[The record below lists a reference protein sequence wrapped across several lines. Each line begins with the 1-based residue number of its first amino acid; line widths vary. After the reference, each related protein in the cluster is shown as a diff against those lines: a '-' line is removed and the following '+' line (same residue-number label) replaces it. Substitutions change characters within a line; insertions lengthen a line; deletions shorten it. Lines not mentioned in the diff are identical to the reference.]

1 MTLRP
6 AGLNKAIA
14 CLFMVGSALF
24 LLGSVPAY
32 VNAVGA
38 TADSITYFIGSIF
51 FTAASFNQL
60 LQAQTPAMTEVD
72 ADSQYRQ
79 AAVQFKAWLPHDR
92 NWLAA
97 ITQFPGTLFFNIST
111 FAALAHNVT
120 VKQEDRRIWRPDF
133 YGSTLSRSPQGLL
146 PLGRSLCG
154 LRRRSRRQPLIT
166 PLLAGPTDA
175 EL

>member
-14 CLFMVGSALF
+14 CLFIVGSALF

-51 FTAASFNQL
+51 FTAASFSQL

-72 ADSQYRQ
+72 ADSQYRR
-79 AAVQFKAWLPHDR
+79 ALSDSRLGCLMIGIGLPPSH
-92 NWLAA
+92 NFLARA
-97 ITQFPGTLFFNIST
+97 
-111 FAALAHNVT
+111 
-120 VKQEDRRIWRPDF
+120 RP
-133 YGSTLSRSPQGLL
+133 
-146 PLGRSLCG
+146 
-154 LRRRSRRQPLIT
+154 LRRRRLGSRGADLGSGRLRH
-166 PLLAGPTDA
+166 
-175 EL
+175 

>member
-14 CLFMVGSALF
+14 CLFIVGSALF

-51 FTAASFNQL
+51 FTAASFSQF

-72 ADSQYRQ
+72 ADSQYRR
-79 AAVQFKAWLPHDR
+79 ALSDSRLGCLMIGIGLPPSH
-92 NWLAA
+92 NFLARA
-97 ITQFPGTLFFNIST
+97 
-111 FAALAHNVT
+111 
-120 VKQEDRRIWRPDF
+120 RP
-133 YGSTLSRSPQGLL
+133 
-146 PLGRSLCG
+146 
-154 LRRRSRRQPLIT
+154 LRRRRL
-166 PLLAGPTDA
+166 G
-175 EL
+175 

>member
-6 AGLNKAIA
+6 AGFNKAIT

-60 LQAQTPAMTEVD
+60 LQAQTPAMTEV
-72 ADSQYRQ
+72 AYRDSFCCGSS
-79 AAVQFKAWLPHDR
+79 VGGHVVLP
-92 NWLAA
+92 
-97 ITQFPGTLFFNIST
+97 
-111 FAALAHNVT
+111 
-120 VKQEDRRIWRPDF
+120 
-133 YGSTLSRSPQGLL
+133 
-146 PLGRSLCG
+146 
-154 LRRRSRRQPLIT
+154 
-166 PLLAGPTDA
+166 
-175 EL
+175 

>member
-14 CLFMVGSALF
+14 CLFIVGSALF

-60 LQAQTPAMTEVD
+60 LQAC
-72 ADSQYRQ
+72 R
-79 AAVQFKAWLPHDR
+79 HDR
-92 NWLAA
+92 
-97 ITQFPGTLFFNIST
+97 QRQHG
-111 FAALAHNVT
+111 
-120 VKQEDRRIWRPDF
+120 QYDPDW
-133 YGSTLSRSPQGLL
+133 GRQRLL
-146 PLGRSLCG
+146 P
-154 LRRRSRRQPLIT
+154 
-166 PLLAGPTDA
+166 AD
-175 EL
+175 E

>member
-38 TADSITYFIGSIF
+38 TADSITYVIGSI

-60 LQAQTPAMTEVD
+60 LQAQTPAMTEVAHRTRFVAVVRSVVMSFSLEWIGQHLSID
-72 ADSQYRQ
+72 RNQRQ
-79 AAVQFKAWLPHDR
+79 ARVARQ
-92 NWLAA
+92 
-97 ITQFPGTLFFNIST
+97 T
-111 FAALAHNVT
+111 
-120 VKQEDRRIWRPDF
+120 
-133 YGSTLSRSPQGLL
+133 SPS
-146 PLGRSLCG
+146 SLTNRG
-154 LRRRSRRQPLIT
+154 
-166 PLLAGPTDA
+166 
-175 EL
+175 

>member
-60 LQAQTPAMTEVD
+60 LQAC
-72 ADSQYRQ
+72 R
-79 AAVQFKAWLPHDR
+79 HDR
-92 NWLAA
+92 
-97 ITQFPGTLFFNIST
+97 QRQHG
-111 FAALAHNVT
+111 
-120 VKQEDRRIWRPDF
+120 QYDPD
-133 YGSTLSRSPQGLL
+133 
-146 PLGRSLCG
+146 
-154 LRRRSRRQPLIT
+154 
-166 PLLAGPTDA
+166 
-175 EL
+175 